1 MDISYF
7 FLIIQINNIEIK
19 IFRMT
24 DFFEIDE
31 KNKTIKSLNLDDLSI
46 EDLKKYT
53 DELLDEIERVKLEI
67 SKKQNSKESA
77 ESFFK

>member
-1 MDISYF
+1 M
-7 FLIIQINNIEIK
+7 QINNIGIK

-46 EDLKKYT
+46 EDLKRYI
-53 DELLDEIERVKLEI
+53 DELLDEIERVKLEL

-77 ESFFK
+77 ERFFK

>member
-1 MDISYF
+1 
-7 FLIIQINNIEIK
+7 
-19 IFRMT
+19 MT

-53 DELLDEIERVKLEI
+53 DELLNEIERVKLEI